1 MAIQSFFSAAGSGRA
16 ATSNA
21 AFHPGLALAARRR
34 ISPMNG
40 RALEILGHAIEYLTD
55 EYALSAIQVG
65 MLDTRDPRI
74 EAIQMLMALNRQ
86 IYYTCPEIE
95 PALRRIARW
104 MLGMPAPPPT
114 IPQDRPGRSNS

>member
-1 MAIQSFFSAAGSGRA
+1 MQSFFGTAGDGKA

-21 AFHPGLALAARRR
+21 GFHPGLIPAPRRR

-40 RALEILGHAIEYLTD
+40 RALETLGHAIEYLTD

-65 MLDTRDPRI
+65 KLDTRDPRI

-104 MLGMPAPPPT
+104 MLGMPAMTPT
-114 IPQDRPGRSNS
+114 ISKDRAGGTNS